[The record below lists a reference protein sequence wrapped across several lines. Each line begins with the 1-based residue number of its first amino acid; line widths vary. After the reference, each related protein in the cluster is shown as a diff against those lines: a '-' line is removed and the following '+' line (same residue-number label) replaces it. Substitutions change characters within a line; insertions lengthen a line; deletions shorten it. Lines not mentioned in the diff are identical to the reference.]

1 MAAGLTFRPVKTTAA
16 DALAWWNAL
25 PAERRAKPKA
35 GLSPQREAELLAQWK
50 AKA

>member
-1 MAAGLTFRPVKTTAA
+1 MRATRRGVVAAA
-16 DALAWWNAL
+16 DTLAWWNAL

-35 GLSPQREAELLAQWK
+35 GLSAERDAQLLAQWK